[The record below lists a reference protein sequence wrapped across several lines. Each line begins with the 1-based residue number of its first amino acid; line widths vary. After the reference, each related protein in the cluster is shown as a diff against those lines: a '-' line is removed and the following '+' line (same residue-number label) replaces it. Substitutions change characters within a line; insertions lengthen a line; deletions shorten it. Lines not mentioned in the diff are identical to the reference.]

1 MLYDIELSGE
11 RILKLRIQSGYT
23 QEKLAR
29 ALNIDRSL
37 LSHIEA
43 GKRGC
48 SVDLL
53 IQLSRFFD
61 VSLDMLVLGENR
73 SVPGEVERNQ
83 LKMDI
88 AELTN
93 RLEAFKKKL

>member
-1 MLYDIELSGE
+1 MAYDIKQSGA
-11 RILKLRIQSGYT
+11 RVRQLRIQSGYT
-23 QEKLAR
+23 QEKLAG

-53 IQLSRFFD
+53 IQLSGFFD
-61 VSLDMLVLGENR
+61 VSLDLLVLGKQATE
-73 SVPGEVERNQ
+73 PDKPDKAT
-83 LKMDI
+83 LKSDI
-88 AELTN
+88 TELIC
-93 RLEAFKKKL
+93 RLEVFKEKL